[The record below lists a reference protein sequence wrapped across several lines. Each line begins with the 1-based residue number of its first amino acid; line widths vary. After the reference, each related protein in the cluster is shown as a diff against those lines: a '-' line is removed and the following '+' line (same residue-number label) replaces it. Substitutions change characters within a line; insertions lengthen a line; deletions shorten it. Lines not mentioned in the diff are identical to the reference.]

1 MVVPVRRRTLPG
13 VVVAALLFV
22 IGCGKDPQVF
32 LDASVDA
39 GRRVDAGADDTDR
52 DGIFDSAD
60 NCVDTP
66 NPDQAN
72 LDGDALG
79 DLCDGDDD
87 NDGAGDNGDNCP
99 RHANADQADL
109 DHDGRGDGCD
119 DDDDDDGRLDPA
131 DNCPR
136 NPNPT
141 QLDTDGDT
149 AGDACDPDDDN
160 DGALDVNDNCPIVV
174 NVDQLDH
181 DNDGPGDACDDDDD
195 NDTRVDVMDNCP
207 FASNLNQLDTDSD
220 GQGDACDLDDD
231 NDGVLDGVDNCRL
244 VVNPGQDDADNDTLG
259 NRCDPDDDNDG
270 VLDADDNCPLNANA
284 NQANFDLDALGDVC
298 DPDDDNDTVA
308 DVADNCPRLVNLDQ
322 ANLDGDLLGDACD
335 QDDDNDGVVDPQ
347 DNCPR
352 HINNDQLDFDGDAQG
367 DVCDPDDDN
376 DTVADVVDNCPRASN
391 AGQADFNGDGQGD
404 ACDDS
409 DGDLV
414 LDATDNCR
422 TLANP
427 GQDNFDND
435 AFGDPCDDDDDGD
448 DVLDTIDN
456 CLLQSNPGQ
465 DDSDSNPTIGAGP
478 FALRPVP
485 QAIAVGGDEALSAP
499 LLIGF
504 AFRYQGRSYDRFR
517 VSTNGFITFS
527 TSLAVNPGCCTGQ
540 LLPDPREP
548 NAVIALSWNDY
559 DTTQAG
565 SITYGL
571 RGAAPDR
578 EMVIAWN
585 GVPHFSGGNPLTGQ
599 IVLHEG
605 TGDVELLCQSC
616 PTNGTAHTQGV
627 ENAQGSVG
635 VARPGRNAA
644 SWSAVN
650 DGTFVELSNGDGHG
664 DACDACSMIFDPAQ
678 ADGDGDGAGDACDVC
693 AGLDNPGQEDA
704 DADLLGDDCDNCPTA
719 FNPGQADLD
728 ANGTGDACEDS
739 DGDTIFDAVDNC
751 VLVANPDQAD
761 LDHDLVGDACDADDD
776 GDGVLDVND
785 NCPTI
790 ANPNQLDTD
799 QDGAGNVCDV
809 FTPSFDNIV
818 IGGGVVAVGVG
829 FAGRGPAPAAPS
841 VSKDLVVEGVPAGA
855 IVLSARIYWM
865 TLGAPDDTLVI
876 NGTSRTGTLIGQ
888 LPDTCWGR
896 VAGNFAYRA
905 DLGPALMA
913 GGNGTYTL
921 SGYPSQING
930 ADGQGA
936 TILIIYRDPA
946 DLRHNLIKL
955 ADGAV
960 GYIGGG
966 ENAAATHT
974 GFVVGA
980 GFDAATAINL
990 VGDGQPF
997 PEELFIQGAQF
1008 GGADP
1013 FHGEDGPYWDTRL
1026 DDISALVHAGTT
1038 EVETRITSTND
1049 CVAWTAHGL
1058 VITDVDAAAA
1068 PAKPFSS
1075 VLDPA
1080 LTALGLALH

>member
-284 NQANFDLDALGDVC
+284 NQANFDLDALGD
-298 DPDDDNDTVA
+298 
-308 DVADNCPRLVNLDQ
+308 
-322 ANLDGDLLGDACD
+322 
-335 QDDDNDGVVDPQ
+335 
-347 DNCPR
+347 
-352 HINNDQLDFDGDAQG
+352 
-367 DVCDPDDDN
+367 
-376 DTVADVVDNCPRASN
+376 
-391 AGQADFNGDGQGD
+391 
-404 ACDDS
+404 
-409 DGDLV
+409 
-414 LDATDNCR
+414 
-422 TLANP
+422 P
-427 GQDNFDND
+427 GQ
-435 AFGDPCDDDDDGD
+435 
-448 DVLDTIDN
+448 
-456 CLLQSNPGQ
+456 Q
-465 DDSDSNPTIGAGP
+465 
-478 FALRPVP
+478 
-485 QAIAVGGDEALSAP
+485 
-499 LLIGF
+499 
-504 AFRYQGRSYDRFR
+504 
-517 VSTNGFITFS
+517 
-527 TSLAVNPGCCTGQ
+527 
-540 LLPDPREP
+540 
-548 NAVIALSWNDY
+548 
-559 DTTQAG
+559 
-565 SITYGL
+565 
-571 RGAAPDR
+571 
-578 EMVIAWN
+578 
-585 GVPHFSGGNPLTGQ
+585 
-599 IVLHEG
+599 
-605 TGDVELLCQSC
+605 
-616 PTNGTAHTQGV
+616 
-627 ENAQGSVG
+627 
-635 VARPGRNAA
+635 
-644 SWSAVN
+644 
-650 DGTFVELSNGDGHG
+650 
-664 DACDACSMIFDPAQ
+664 
-678 ADGDGDGAGDACDVC
+678 
-693 AGLDNPGQEDA
+693 DA

-728 ANGTGDACEDS
+728 DDGDGDACEDS

-841 VSKDLVVEGVPAGA
+841 VSKDLVVDGVPAGA

-905 DLGPALMA
+905 DLGPALIA